1 MQQLRSAP
9 EVDERPAVPSR
20 TPKGRAWRNGQRWS
34 RWLHTYTSM
43 IALAVVLFFAV
54 TGVTLNH
61 QDWTF
66 GLDPVSTTE
75 AGTLPAD
82 AVSDDGTVD
91 FLAISEWLR
100 DAYDVGGDV
109 SDYGIDG
116 TSGYIS
122 YRGPGY
128 SADVF
133 FESDTGA
140 FDLST
145 EEESIVGVF
154 NDLHKGRDTV
164 SSWNWLIDASGIFLI
179 VIAVSGLALQ
189 LFLSKRR
196 NLALAVAAAG
206 AVITVGFTIAAIM

>member
-9 EVDERPAVPSR
+9 EVEVRAPVQARKPRSQ
-20 TPKGRAWRNGQRWS
+20 AWRNGQKWS

-66 GLDPVSTTE
+66 GLDPVSGTE
-75 AGTLPAD
+75 AGTLPDD
-82 AVSDDGTVD
+82 AITEDGSVD

-100 DAYDVGGDV
+100 ATYDVGGDV
-109 SDYGIDG
+109 SDYGISG

-133 FESDTGA
+133 FETDTGA
-140 FDLST
+140 FDLAT
-145 EEESIVGVF
+145 EQESIVGIF
-154 NDLHKGRDTV
+154 NDLHKGRDTA

-179 VIAVSGLALQ
+179 VVAVTGLALQ

-196 NLALAVAAAG
+196 TLALSVAGMGAVVTIGFAVAA
-206 AVITVGFTIAAIM
+206 IM